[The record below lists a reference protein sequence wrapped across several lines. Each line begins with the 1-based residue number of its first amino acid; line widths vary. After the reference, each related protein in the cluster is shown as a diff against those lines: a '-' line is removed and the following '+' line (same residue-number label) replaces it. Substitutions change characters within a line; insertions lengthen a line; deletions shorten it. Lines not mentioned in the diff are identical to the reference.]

1 MHLKPTRFF
10 HANQP
15 PMPHSYEMEDLCFD
29 DMQYRWSPSNTPY
42 RSMSRRYKSVSRS
55 GPSMRVRSRTPCR
68 RQTIRGKLMSK
79 ERSVYR
85 HYFNYIERSPPE
97 ELATVRGLIVP
108 IIKTTPVT
116 LPFNLGQTVADNC
129 LSLSGMGYHLGLGGY
144 CPTCTAS
151 GEPRLCRTDRAA
163 LILAYVQQLNNI
175 YEYRVFLASIL
186 ALSDRANMQAASAEP
201 LLSSVLAQPELFFM
215 YHIMREGGMRDIRV
229 LFYRDGDAGGFMM
242 YVIFPGKSVHLHYRL
257 IDHIQAACRGYK
269 IVAHV
274 WQTTFLL
281 SVCRNPEQQTETV
294 VPSIGTS
301 DVYCKMCDLNFDG
314 ELLLEYKRLYALFD
328 DFVPPR

>member
-1 MHLKPTRFF
+1 
-10 HANQP
+10 
-15 PMPHSYEMEDLCFD
+15 MPHSYEMEDLCFD

-85 HYFNYIERSPPE
+85 HYFNYIARSPPE